1 MVTTTG
7 ILVPLATPLRGN
19 VSNRATCLKSRPVVP
34 AGDGARFHL
43 GGEQSVLRTLAQ
55 VSEIIPRHLSTRG
68 GSLAAALGR
77 KRWCEG
83 QRDRDVFAKISM
95 AESLRHRGCNL
106 VVIVAN
112 IGASAQPNTV
122 DAISSG
128 GRGVLTKRIDW
139 LVTSSR
145 RTYHHIRL
153 PARIAVG
160 DTITLYFGSSTKTYA
175 FAVARITLTGSR
187 CEIFSK
193 EEIHHHKDKIIITP
207 CYPAD

>member
-1 MVTTTG
+1 
-7 ILVPLATPLRGN
+7 
-19 VSNRATCLKSRPVVP
+19 
-34 AGDGARFHL
+34 
-43 GGEQSVLRTLAQ
+43 
-55 VSEIIPRHLSTRG
+55 
-68 GSLAAALGR
+68 
-77 KRWCEG
+77 
-83 QRDRDVFAKISM
+83 M
-95 AESLRHRGCNL
+95 AESLRHSGCNL

-175 FAVARITLTGSR
+175 FAVARITLTGVAVRYSAR
-187 CEIFSK
+187 KKF
-193 EEIHHHKDKIIITP
+193 IIIKTRLSSRLATRP
-207 CYPAD
+207 IDGDCRKAVVQ